1 MLMGLASP
9 GAVHGCRNSYAY
21 WTSSRAPRLGARAW
35 AKMSSPRRGARAPS
49 FKRLRITI
57 ALHSTAADEMLQTIQ
72 LDAASR
78 LQMI

>member
-35 AKMSSPRRGARAPS
+35 AKMVRALVQAR
-49 FKRLRITI
+49 KRLRITI

-78 LQMI
+78 LLMI